1 MKQSASLSS
10 KQFWRSRR
18 TEMLQAYSLLIP
30 VVILVFIFHYLPMY
44 GLVIAFQKY
53 VPGDPFIGQGARWV
67 GLQNF
72 QKFVGGIYFL
82 RCLKNTLVLSLY
94 ELVFGFTAPIA
105 FALLMDQ
112 IRNARFKKAIQ
123 TASYLP
129 HFISTVIV
137 AGMVVSF
144 IDSNGIITRFLH
156 LFGLPLKNWRVVS
169 SAFAPTYTLTKIW
182 KGFGFSSILY
192 FSTMSAIDP
201 GLYESARMDGAN
213 RWQQVWHIT
222 LPGIANL
229 VFIKLILNVGGILGS
244 DTNLILLL
252 YDPATYDVAD
262 VFGTYIYRVGLLGGQ
277 YSYTTA
283 AGLFMSIIGFIV
295 TFITNK
301 LCTVYTG
308 FGLW

>member
-1 MKQSASLSS
+1 MKQSISVSN
-10 KQFWRSRR
+10 QQYRRSRR

-30 VVILVFIFHYLPMY
+30 VIILIFIFQYLPLY
-44 GLVIAFQKY
+44 GVVIAFQKY
-53 VPGDPFIGQGARWV
+53 VPGDPFVGPDARWV

-72 QKFVGGIYFL
+72 EKFVNGIYFA
-82 RCLKNTLVLSLY
+82 RCLKNTLILSLY

-112 IRNARFKKAIQ
+112 IRNARFKKLVQ
-123 TASYLP
+123 TTSYLP

-144 IDSNGIITRFLH
+144 IDTNGIITRFLN
-156 LFGLPLKNWRVVS
+156 LFGFPLRNWRVVS
-169 SAFAPTYTLTKIW
+169 DAFPLTYTLTKIW
-182 KGFGFSSILY
+182 KGFGFNSILY

-201 GLYESARMDGAN
+201 GLYESARIDGAN

-229 VFIKLILNVGGILGS
+229 IFIKLILSVGGILSS

-252 YDPATYDVAD
+252 YDPAIYDVSD
-262 VFGTYIYRVGLLGGQ
+262 VFGTYIYRVGLEGGQ
-277 YSYTTA
+277 FSYTAA
-283 AGLFMSIIGFIV
+283 AGLFMSVIGFIV